1 MILMHWLDSNVI
13 ESANFDFINGYHL
26 VVKLSVIPTNMSITV
41 LKVGS
46 LSHALY
52 TIAVFIPVV

>member
-1 MILMHWLDSNVI
+1 M
-13 ESANFDFINGYHL
+13 
-26 VVKLSVIPTNMSITV
+26 IPTNVSITV